1 MTPTR
6 LRAALVLALALLAA
20 PLSSATPAAGR
31 VVGTVTDATTGEPL
45 IGASVVVVGTSIGDA
60 TDIDGRYE
68 IPNAPAGEQTLRVSY
83 VGYQTQEVPVVVVD
97 GERVEVDVALSFATL
112 EGVEITAQA
121 EGQLNAINE
130 QLSSNTITNVVSA
143 ARIQEIPDV
152 NAAESIGRLP
162 GVSIQ
167 RSGGEATRVAIRGL
181 SPKFNTVTVNGVRLP
196 ATGGDDRSVDLSLVS
211 SNILDG
217 IAVTKAITP
226 DMDADAIGGS
236 IDLRLR
242 EAPERPTL
250 DVLAQGGYN
259 EIQDSYGNYKVV
271 ASASDRFFGDRL
283 GIIAS
288 VNTDD
293 YDRSADKFSAGY
305 ARGADDADGNARTIP
320 ASVQLREESIARGR
334 TGASGVL
341 DYRIP
346 LGKITA
352 NAFYNRL
359 SFDGTYRVNDINVQ
373 SQRNYFNTELA
384 EGTTSIFSAALGAE
398 QNFGWGQYDVS
409 LARTSSEAETPERY
423 TWQFGQEG
431 GVLGPD
437 CVINESTVTADVP
450 YCVEADSTFQRL
462 TSIYV
467 YDEARSETQ
476 TMAQLN
482 LQVPFALGDNLLSGY
497 VKTGGKLRWLDREN
511 DQQQVGR
518 AGLEYG
524 SGAGSLNAPLE
535 CIVAGLEGSS
545 TWDAAQLEELIGQQG
560 WVPISAA
567 LTEGFD
573 RDNFLGGD
581 YTLSFVP
588 DTDMLLELTRALQGC
603 EDSYRE
609 QPIGSFGRDYQ
620 GEEEYQ
626 AAYVMAELNLGRWLT
641 VIPGVRYERDQ
652 STYVGSRFREIVG
665 PNGAAPPGEY
675 TVIDTTRTNEFVLPM
690 LHVNVRPTDWLQLR
704 FARTETLS
712 RPDYIQYA
720 PLTTIDQY
728 NSVVRAAN
736 TALRPSHSTN
746 YDLSVSVFED
756 HIGLLSASVF
766 TKEIE
771 DYIIFSS
778 FKLVNDSTFQ
788 SLFEEQFGGTQVPE
802 EWYGAGASPSI
813 NTFQNNPYPARYRGL
828 ELDWQTS
835 FWYLPSFLKGL
846 VFNAN
851 YTYLFSEMQYEGYYL
866 RRGELIRR
874 RPPTYA
880 QVLDDTLRVG
890 RVYDQ
895 PTHVANVTLGY
906 DVGGFSTRASF
917 LYQTDTVANIDVG
930 TPIFDRFTGSY
941 YRFDLSVR
949 QKLGN
954 GLELFSNFNNITGRP
969 DRNYLQGNEALPTYT
984 EYYGLTVDVGARYRF

>member
-1 MTPTR
+1 MFAMR
-6 LRAALVLALALLAA
+6 FRAAFVLVLAVLVGPSAVAS
-20 PLSSATPAAGR
+20 PLAGR
-31 VVGTVTDATTGEPL
+31 IVGTVTDATTGEPL
-45 IGASVVVVGTSIGDA
+45 IGASVMVIGTSVGDA
-60 TDIDGRYE
+60 TDINGQYE
-68 IPNAPAGEQTLRVSY
+68 IPNAPSGTQALRVSY
-83 VGYQTQEVPVVVVD
+83 VGYQAQEVAVQVVD
-97 GERVEVDVALSFATL
+97 GGRVVADVALSFATL

-242 EAPERPTL
+242 EAPDRPTL
-250 DVLAQGGYN
+250 DILAQGGYN
-259 EIQDSYGNYKVV
+259 EIQDSYGNYKIV
-271 ASASDRFFGDRL
+271 ASASDRFLGDRL
-283 GIIAS
+283 GLIAS
-288 VNTDD
+288 VNADD

-305 ARGADDADGNARTIP
+305 ARGADDAAGNARTIP
-320 ASVQLREESIARGR
+320 ASVQLREESVTRGR
-334 TGASGVL
+334 VGASGVL
-341 DYRIP
+341 DYRVP
-346 LGKITA
+346 FGKLTA

-359 SFDGTYRVNDINVQ
+359 GFDGTYRVNNIDVL
-373 SQRNYFNTELA
+373 SQRNYFDTEIS
-384 EGTTSIFSAALGAE
+384 EGTTSIFSGALGAE
-398 QNFGWGQYDVS
+398 QDFGWIQYDAS
-409 LARTSSEAETPERY
+409 LARTTSDTENPDRY

-450 YCVEADSTFQRL
+450 YCVVADSTFQRL
-462 TSIYV
+462 TSVYV
-467 YDEARSETQ
+467 YDETRSENQ

-482 LQVPFALGDNLLSGY
+482 VEVPFALGSDFLSGT
-497 VKTGGKLRWLDREN
+497 VKTGGKLRWLDRAN

-535 CIVAGLEGSS
+535 CIVEQLGGSS
-545 TWDAAQLEELIGQQG
+545 MWDAAQLEELIGQQG

-567 LTEGFD
+567 LGGEFD
-573 RDNFLGGD
+573 RDNFLSGD

-620 GEEEYQ
+620 GEESYQ
-626 AAYVMAELNLGRWLT
+626 AAYVMAELNLGSWLT
-641 VIPGVRYERDQ
+641 VIPGVRYERDE
-652 STYVGSRFREIVG
+652 STYSGARFREIVG
-665 PNGAAPPGEY
+665 PSGAAPPGEY
-675 TVIDTTRTNEFVLPM
+675 TVIDTTRTNDFVLPM
-690 LHVNVRPTDWLQLR
+690 LHVNVRPTDWLQVRL
-704 FARTETLS
+704 ARTETLA

-746 YDLSVSVFED
+746 YDLSVSVFEG
-756 HIGLLSASVF
+756 HVGLLSASLF
-766 TKEIE
+766 TKEID

-788 SLFEEQFGGTQVPE
+788 SLFQEQFAGTQVPE
-802 EWYGAGASPSI
+802 SWYGPGASPTI
-813 NTFQNNPYPARYRGL
+813 NTYQNNPYPARYRGV

-835 FWYLPSFLKGL
+835 FWYLPSVLKGL

-851 YTYLFSEMQYEGYYL
+851 YTYLFSEMEYEGYYL
-866 RRGELIRR
+866 RQGELIRR

-890 RVYDQ
+890 RVFDQ

-906 DVGGFSTRASF
+906 DLGGFSTRASF
-917 LYQTDTVANIDVG
+917 LYQTDTVSGIDVG
-930 TPIFDRFTGSY
+930 TPIFDRFTGAY
-941 YRFDLSVR
+941 YRFDLSLR
-949 QKLGN
+949 QKFAN
-954 GLELFSNFNNITGRP
+954 GFELFSNFNNITGRP
-969 DRNYLQGNEALPTYT
+969 DRSYLQGNAALPTYT